1 MLACA
6 AVSAGY
12 AAGYP
17 DRPVRLIVPTP
28 PGGAADT
35 AARVIA
41 PRLSEILGQQLV
53 VDNRGGASGRIGGTM
68 AARAAPDG
76 YTLLALIA
84 TQITDA
90 AVTRNVPYD
99 LERDFAPISRT
110 VTVPSVLIAHPSLA
124 VKSTQ
129 ELIALAKSRPG
140 QIQFASG
147 SVGGTSDLAMG
158 LFQSMAGI
166 RMISVPYKGVG
177 PALVDV
183 FAGHVPLMIG
193 SLISALP
200 HIKSG
205 RVRAL
210 GVTSPRRS
218 GAAPDIPTIA
228 EAGLP
233 GYAADT
239 WSGLVAPAGTPR
251 EIILRLHS
259 AVVQALQD
267 PAISKRFVDDGADA
281 TPSNSPEEFA
291 VFVRAELAKWTKV
304 VNDAG
309 LRSE

>member
-1 MLACA
+1 MGCA
-6 AVSAGY
+6 AGSTGD
-12 AAGYP
+12 AAAYP

-35 AARVIA
+35 AARIIA
-41 PRLSEILGQQLV
+41 PKLSEILGQPLV

-90 AVTRNVPYD
+90 AVTKNTPYD
-99 LERDFAPISRT
+99 LERDFAPVSRT
-110 VTVPSVLIAHPSLA
+110 VTVPSVLIANPALP

-129 ELIALAKSRPG
+129 ELIALAKTRPG
-140 QIQFASG
+140 QLQFASG
-147 SVGGTSDLAMG
+147 SAGGTSDLAMR
-158 LFQSMAGI
+158 LLESTAGI

-183 FAGHVPLMIG
+183 LAGHVPLMFG

-205 RVRAL
+205 RVRPL

-251 EIILRLHS
+251 EIIVKLH
-259 AVVQALQD
+259 AGVVQALQE
-267 PAISKRFVDDGADA
+267 PAIRKRFIDDGAEA
-281 TPSNSPEEFA
+281 TPNNSPEEFA
-291 VFVRAELAKWTKV
+291 AFVRSELAKWSKV
-304 VNDAG
+304 VKDAG
-309 LRSE
+309 IGAQ